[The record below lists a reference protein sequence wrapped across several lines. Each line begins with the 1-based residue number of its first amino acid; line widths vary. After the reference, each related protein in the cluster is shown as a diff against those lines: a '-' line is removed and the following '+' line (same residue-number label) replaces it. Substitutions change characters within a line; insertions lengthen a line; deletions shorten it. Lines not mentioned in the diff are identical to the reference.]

1 MLYLVEQPVVDGPA
15 TCSRVENFNPQAL
28 RVINSTFK
36 KKINFNL
43 IFNVLFR
50 QLESDKSG
58 SSRYVSKQ
66 SESTSGYRRAG
77 VNRIHSS
84 ESKQGSAGWNRTSTY
99 TRYNPDGT
107 VDTSVTRTSG
117 SGSPSSV
124 KGNRNRR
131 RIFESAD
138 AELKR
143 ELYCGATQCTIIQC
157 QVGPVTTNNRAVFR
171 MRARVWAQTIAD
183 VSCGRHSFTNLMD
196 KHINR

>member
-1 MLYLVEQPVVDGPA
+1 
-15 TCSRVENFNPQAL
+15 
-28 RVINSTFK
+28 
-36 KKINFNL
+36 
-43 IFNVLFR
+43 
-50 QLESDKSG
+50 
-58 SSRYVSKQ
+58 
-66 SESTSGYRRAG
+66 
-77 VNRIHSS
+77 
-84 ESKQGSAGWNRTSTY
+84 
-99 TRYNPDGT
+99 

-117 SGSPSSV
+117 SGAPPSV

-183 VSCGRHSFTNLMD
+183 VSGEFDGQAHQSIALELLYKMSFESD
-196 KHINR
+196 SIR